1 MTEPTSSGVEA
12 DLSPAD
18 ASPAASSPASA
29 SVWEDFIDIFYA
41 PSAVFAR
48 RISSGFLIP
57 MLVVTIA
64 GGVLYLVNSNVMS
77 QVMDAE
83 MTRAMAKQA
92 RTLTPEQIEGARKIG
107 ATMAKI
113 GVFVFAPIIM
123 FLTGLALWVVGKFF
137 EAKQTLGQAVMVASY
152 AYVPR
157 ILEGVATSVQGLLLD
172 PAQFTGRWRISL
184 GVGRFLDPDTT
195 SPALLALLGRVD
207 VFTIWVTV
215 LLVIGLSVTGKI
227 PRAKAAIAGVIVW
240 FLGAV
245 PLLLQAR

>member
-1 MTEPTSSGVEA
+1 MTEPTSPGADA
-12 DLSPAD
+12 DLSTAAPPTA
-18 ASPAASSPASA
+18 ASPTKA

-48 RISSGFLIP
+48 RSGFIVP
-57 MLVVTIA
+57 MLVVTLAA
-64 GGVLYLVNSNVMS
+64 GLLYVVNSAVWS

-83 MTRAMAKQA
+83 MTRALAKRSQS
-92 RTLTPEQIEGARKIG
+92 LTPEQIEGARKIG
-107 ATMAKI
+107 TTFARI
-113 GVFVFAPIIM
+113 SIFVFTPVIM

-137 EAKQTLGQAVMVASY
+137 DAKETLRQAVMVAAY
-152 AYVPR
+152 ANVPR
-157 ILEGVATSVQGLLLD
+157 IVEGVATSVQGLLLD
-172 PAQFTGRWRISL
+172 TSKFTGRWRVSL
-184 GVGRFLDPDTT
+184 GLGRFFDPETT

>member
-1 MTEPTSSGVEA
+1 MTEPTSPGADA
-12 DLSPAD
+12 DLSTAAPPTA
-18 ASPAASSPASA
+18 ASPAKA

-48 RISSGFLIP
+48 RSGFIVP
-57 MLVVTIA
+57 MLVVTLAA
-64 GGVLYLVNSNVMS
+64 GLLYVVNSGVWS

-83 MTRAMAKQA
+83 MTRALAKRSQ
-92 RTLTPEQIEGARKIG
+92 TLTPEQVEGARKIG
-107 ATMAKI
+107 ATFAKI
-113 GVFVFAPIIM
+113 SVFVFTPVIM
-123 FLTGLALWVVGKFF
+123 FLTGLALWLVGKLF
-137 EAKQTLGQAVMVASY
+137 EAKESLGQAVMVAAY
-152 AYVPR
+152 ANIPR
-157 ILEGVATSVQGLLLD
+157 IIEGVATSVQGLLLD
-172 PAQFTGRWRISL
+172 PAQFTGRWRVSL
-184 GVGRFLDPDTT
+184 GVGRFFDPETT

-207 VFTIWVTV
+207 LFTIWVTV